1 MYAKEAYAPFDKTYN
16 EAGTPDRPL
25 HGAGSGDMQCAAGSQ
40 SLNATDGTLGR
51 PHSDLRQRRQWRPLP
66 PEDAWTGLPF
76 GNGLT
81 QTYGTVN
88 DGTEP
93 HYTGKERDQES
104 GFDDFGPRYYAS
116 SRGRFMS
123 PDPSGLHRADLPECR
138 LRFGDTNRS
147 IQH

>member
-1 MYAKEAYAPFDKTYN
+1 MPQTGRLAGLIATYDN
-16 EAGTPDRPL
+16 DGSGVHFHLKDWLGTRRMQTNYAGT
-25 HGAGSGDMQCAAGSQ
+25 
-40 SLNATDGTLGR
+40 
-51 PHSDLRQRRQWRPLP
+51 